1 MPNDTVQ
8 MIRGLVATG
17 VLRPI
22 PPRRL
27 LRLVTEARRWGPTAA
42 AAAVTSAVRHPR
54 EPAVVD
60 EAGTLDW
67 EALDRRTNAI
77 THGLRALG
85 IGEDD
90 VVGVLCRNHRG
101 FVEASVVAGKLGADA
116 VLLNTGFSGPQLGD
130 VARREGVTVLFHDQ
144 DFAQEVAGSGLDGRT
159 TRFVAWQQPDPAVA
173 APAGGAGATTFD
185 ELARSG
191 RTDLPPAPHRHSN
204 VVILSSGTTGTPKG
218 TRRTID
224 RSSTRDGA
232 KGSPLGILARIP
244 LRSRARTLI
253 SAPLFHSWGLSHMM
267 VAGLLSSP
275 MVLRVRFDAEDV
287 LATIE
292 RERVDTLIAVPAML
306 QRILDLPADVRSGYD
321 TSSLRVVAL
330 SGSALPG
337 GLATRWMDA
346 FGDTLYSLY
355 GSTEVAGV
363 AVAGPADLRA
373 APDTAG
379 PVLPGIDVRI
389 LKEDG
394 TEAAVGEAGGIY
406 VRSSM
411 VFDGYTGGGSKQ
423 VVDGY
428 MSTGDVGHLDRAGRL
443 FVGGREDD
451 MIVSGGE
458 NVFPQEVEEV
468 ILRLPGVKEAIV
480 VGVPDEQ
487 FGQRLAALV
496 VPEQADGLTPD
507 EVRQWVRDNLARHK
521 VPRTVE
527 LSDELP
533 RNPTGKVL
541 RRVVAERLGGASD
554 GTPG

>member
-1 MPNDTVQ
+1 MPNDTVE
-8 MIRGLVATG
+8 MLRALVATG

-22 PPRRL
+22 PPTRL

-42 AAAVTSAVRHPR
+42 TVVSTSAVRLPKGT
-54 EPAVVD
+54 AVVD
-60 EAGTLDW
+60 EHGTLDW
-67 EALDRRTNAI
+67 ESLDRRTNAVAN
-77 THGLRALG
+77 GLGARG
-85 IGEDD
+85 IGADE
-90 VVGVLCRNHRG
+90 VVGVLCRNQRG
-101 FVEASVVAGKLGADA
+101 FVEAAVVAGKLGADA

-130 VARREGVTVLFHDQ
+130 VARREGVTVLVHDEA
-144 DFAQEVAGSGLDGRT
+144 FAPEVAGSGLGEGVPRFITWSDG
-159 TRFVAWQQPDPAVA
+159 
-173 APAGGAGATTFD
+173 AGGASPTFD
-185 ELARSG
+185 ELAA
-191 RTDLPPAPHRHSN
+191 TCPATPPPAPERHGN

-218 TRRTID
+218 ARRKID
-224 RSSTRDGA
+224 RSSMRGGGA
-232 KGSPLGILARIP
+232 SGSPLGILARIP
-244 LRSRARTLI
+244 LRSRATTLI
-253 SAPLFHSWGLSHMM
+253 SAPLFHSWGLSHLM

-275 MVLRVRFDAEDV
+275 MVLRERFDAEDV

-306 QRILDLPADVRSGYD
+306 QRILDLPVDVRSRYD
-321 TSSLRVVAL
+321 TGSLRVVAL

-337 GLATRWMDA
+337 GLATTWMDA
-346 FGDTLYSLY
+346 FGENVYSLY

-373 APDTAG
+373 APGTAG
-379 PVLPGIDVRI
+379 PILPGIGVRI
-389 LKEDG
+389 LTGDG
-394 TEAAVGEAGGIY
+394 SEAATGETGGIY

-411 VFDGYTGGGSKQ
+411 VFDGYTGGGNKA

-428 MSTGDVGHLDRAGRL
+428 MSTGDVGHLDAAGRL
-443 FVGGREDD
+443 FIDGREDD

-468 ILRLPGVKEAIV
+468 ILRHAGVREVCV

-496 VPEQADGLTPD
+496 VPEAQGAPTPD

-521 VPRTVE
+521 VPRAVE
-527 LSDELP
+527 LSEALP

-541 RRVVAERLGGASD
+541 RRVVAERFTEGAA
-554 GTPG
+554 

>member
-1 MPNDTVQ
+1 MPNETAE
-8 MIRGLVATG
+8 MIRALVATG
-17 VLRPI
+17 VLRPMS
-22 PPRRL
+22 PARVLRL
-27 LRLVTEARRWGPTAA
+27 LGEARRWGPTAA
-42 AAAVTSAVRHPR
+42 AAVATSAIRHPQGC
-54 EPAVVD
+54 AVVD
-60 EAGTLDW
+60 ERGTLDW
-67 EALDRRTNAI
+67 ETLDRRTNAI
-77 THGLRALG
+77 ANGLRSQGVAAHD
-85 IGEDD
+85 I
-90 VVGVLCRNHRG
+90 VGVLCRNHRG
-101 FVEASVVAGKLGADA
+101 FVEASIVAGKLGADA

-130 VARREGVTVLFHDQ
+130 VARREGVTVLVHDQ
-144 DFAQEVAGSGLDGRT
+144 HFAPEVAGSGLGAEVR
-159 TRFVAWQQPDPAVA
+159 RAVTWSGGE
-173 APAGGAGATTFD
+173 AGGDQTFD
-185 ELARSG
+185 ELAASG
-191 RTDLPPAPHRHSN
+191 HVEPPTAPGRHSN

-218 TRRTID
+218 TRRTLD
-224 RSSTRDGA
+224 RSSVQGGGSKA
-232 KGSPLGILARIP
+232 SPLGILARIP
-244 LRSRARTLI
+244 LRSRATTLI
-253 SAPLFHSWGLSHMM
+253 SAPLFHSWGLSHLM

-275 MVLRVRFDAEDV
+275 MVLRERFDAEDA

-292 RERVDTLIAVPAML
+292 RERVDTFIAVPAMV
-306 QRILDLPADVRSGYD
+306 QRILDLPGEVRTRYD

-346 FGDTLYSLY
+346 FGDNLYSLY

-389 LKEDG
+389 IRDDE
-394 TEAAVGEAGGIY
+394 TEAATGETGGIY

-411 VFDGYTGGGSKQ
+411 LFDGYTGGGSKK

-428 MSTGDVGHLDRAGRL
+428 MSTGDVGRLDGAGRL
-443 FVGGREDD
+443 FIGGREDD

-468 ILRLPGVKEAIV
+468 ILRHPGVREACV

-496 VPEQADGLTPD
+496 VPEEHGAPTED
-507 EVRQWVRDNLARHK
+507 ELRGWVRDNLARHK
-521 VPRTVE
+521 VPRSVE
-527 LSDELP
+527 LCKELP

-541 RRVVAERLGGASD
+541 RRVVVDRLAGRTDGGLR
-554 GTPG
+554 